1 MCFPTYCTVHA
12 HPCISRIK
20 DPSSTRTIH
29 LGIGFRE
36 RDTAFDFKNALNE
49 FVRYVDRMSTA
60 EEMHK
65 KVILTLCEDS
75 VVFSFTIYISRI
87 GM

>member
-1 MCFPTYCTVHA
+1 MHVYVTMYVKLLNY
-12 HPCISRIK
+12 RIK
-20 DPSSTRTIH
+20 DPSSTRTMH

-49 FVRYVDRMSTA
+49 FVRYIDRMSTA

-65 KVILTLCEDS
+65 KVQSFGFVNRVELCC
-75 VVFSFTIYISRI
+75 VMLLF
-87 GM
+87 GL